1 MKNISSSSF
10 SQLLRGYAPKIGFYI
25 FLIFLISGCKK
36 FVEIPAPTN
45 QLVAS
50 TVYANNATAAAVL
63 TGIYSNMESYVFN
76 GASTTNGIGLYTGLS
91 ADELTNY
98 ALSSQG
104 EQQYYLNALNNTSH
118 PDFWTEPYSFIYE
131 CNAAIEGLT
140 NSTTLSAPVKQQLL
154 GEAKF
159 VRAFMYFYLT
169 NLYGDVPLA
178 TTTNYQVDNVLSRT
192 PQALV
197 YQQIIADLIS
207 AQSLLSDSYL
217 DPSNAVTSERVR
229 PNKGAATA
237 LLARVYL
244 YTNDWKDAETQASA
258 VINNT
263 TNYTL
268 VNNLN
273 GVFLANSTE
282 AIWQLQSTIPNV
294 NTQDA
299 ITYIL
304 TAGPNNA
311 NHPVALSPS
320 LVKAFESG
328 DQRMAEWVGINTFN
342 GTTYYYAYKYK
353 VGFGQPVTEYEMLMR
368 LAEQYLIRAETE
380 ANGAGG
386 GTNSAVQDLNII
398 RNRAGL
404 ANYSGAT
411 DKASLVT
418 AILHERQ
425 VELFTELG
433 HRWLDLKRTATVN
446 AVMSVVTPQKG
457 GTWDANWQLY
467 PIPRTEIQV
476 NPNLKQNPGY

>member
-1 MKNISSSSF
+1 
-10 SQLLRGYAPKIGFYI
+10 
-25 FLIFLISGCKK
+25 
-36 FVEIPAPTN
+36 
-45 QLVAS
+45 
-50 TVYANNATAAAVL
+50 
-63 TGIYSNMESYVFN
+63 MESNDFD
-76 GASTTNGIGLYTGLS
+76 GASTTNGIGLFTGLS

-98 ALSSQG
+98 APSFQG
-104 EQQYYLNALNNTSH
+104 EQQYYTNALNNSSH
-118 PDFWTEPYSFIYE
+118 PDFWVVPYGYIYD

-140 NSTTLSAPVKQQLL
+140 NSTTDSATLKQQLL

-178 TTTNYQVDNVLSRT
+178 TTTNYQVNNVATRT
-192 PQALV
+192 PQAQV

-207 AQSLLSDSYL
+207 AQSLLSDNYL
-217 DPSNAVTSERVR
+217 NPDNSVTSERVR

-244 YTNDWKDAETQASA
+244 YTNDWEDAGTQASA

-263 TNYTL
+263 TNYAL
-268 VNNLN
+268 VNDLN

-282 AIWQLQSTIPNV
+282 AIWQLQSTIPEV

-304 TAGPNNA
+304 TAGPNNG
-311 NHPVALSPS
+311 NNPVALSPF
-320 LVKAFESG
+320 LINAFESG
-328 DQRMAEWVGINTFN
+328 DQRMADWVGINISN
-342 GTTYYYAYKYK
+342 GTTYYYADKYK
-353 VGFGQPVTEYEMLMR
+353 EGYGQPVTEYEMLLR
-368 LAEQYLIRAETE
+368 LAEQYLIRAEAE

-386 GTNSAVQDLNII
+386 GTNAAVQDLNII

-404 ANYSGAT
+404 PDYSGAT
-411 DKASLVT
+411 DKISLIT

-457 GTWDANWQLY
+457 GTWNPDWQLY
-467 PIPRTEIQV
+467 PIPRSEIQV
-476 NPNLKQNPGY
+476 NPNLTQNPGY